1 MSISGFSILYVF
13 SFRLGLYIPGAAAL
27 VACAAGPLG
36 PPPEIVISAGD
47 DGTTAD
53 GFVVPGALADG
64 FTVELSGLVGAIVA
78 EVWLSEFATAPG
90 PADVVASGTFG
101 ALPGP

>member
-1 MSISGFSILYVF
+1 M
-13 SFRLGLYIPGAAAL
+13 SFRFGHYIPGAAAP
-27 VACAAGPLG
+27 VACDAGPLG

-64 FTVELSGLVGAIVA
+64 FSVSEAVSDGFTVELSGFVGAIVA